1 MTRQD
6 ARDAV
11 GRAEAAFAD
20 LTAIEVTPVGQA
32 FLLLLLLGEP
42 KSR

>member
-11 GRAEAAFAD
+11 GRAEAAFGD
-20 LTAIEVTPVGQA
+20 LAAIEHTPAGQA
-32 FLLLLLLGEP
+32 FLLLLLVGEP
-42 KSR
+42 KAR